1 MAFFGL
7 FGKKKEKINWNENG
21 VTVVRENDPEKHILG
36 ISCVAENG
44 QVTQVITRHSHGEEV
59 KGEVTCDGNKILPIS
74 INEFKELY
82 EQGKL
87 EFK

>member
-7 FGKKKEKINWNENG
+7 FGKKKEIINWNDNG
-21 VTVVRENDPEKHILG
+21 VTVVRENDPEKHIRG

-44 QVTQVITRHSHGEEV
+44 TVVEVRTRHSHGEDV
-59 KGEVTCDGNKILPIS
+59 KSEVTCDGKAILPIS
-74 INEFKELY
+74 ISEFKTLY

-87 EFK
+87 EFN